1 MTIEDLKAGNQL
13 FRNTKFIDYK
23 NDFETLVKKGQSPE
37 ILFIGCSDSRVVP
50 DMIISSKPGDMFIVR
65 NVGNFVPPYKDDN
78 DFHGTTA
85 AIEFA
90 ISVLNVKHIIIC
102 AHSNCGACRSLYQ
115 DLENNPN
122 LVHMRKWLQLGQKAK
137 QEVLKQFDFSTQKEE
152 IYTQT
157 EKKSVINQLE
167 NLLTFP
173 EVKKR
178 IKEKRLDVYAWHYK
192 IEDGTIQSYN
202 PQTKEFEDLC

>member
-152 IYTQT
+152 VYTQT

>member
-1 MTIEDLKAGNQL
+1 MNIEDLKAGNKL
-13 FRNTKFIDYK
+13 FRNTKFKDYK
-23 NDFETLVKKGQSPE
+23 NDFKTLVEKGQTPE

-50 DMIISSKPGDMFIVR
+50 DLIISSKPGDMFIIR
-65 NVGNFVPPYKDDN
+65 NVGNFVPPYKADN

-90 ISVLNVKHIIIC
+90 VSVLNVKHIIIC

-115 DLENNPN
+115 NLENNN
-122 LVHMRKWLQLGQKAK
+122 SLVHMRKWLQLGMEAKA
-137 QEVLKQFDFSTQKEE
+137 EVLKEFDFTTDEQKV
-152 IYTQT
+152 YTET
-157 EKKSVINQLE
+157 EKKSVVHQLQ

-178 IKEKRLDVYAWHYK
+178 LKENTLDVHAWHYK
-192 IEDGTIQSYN
+192 IEDGTIECYN
-202 PQTKEFEDLC
+202 TETKKFEDLC